1 MLSNLNHLPNFR
13 VQIKAFEITS
23 QQRLRNFALC
33 ITLMRGPYMIYK
45 KGKLRLGSANLEL
58 KNWLESWSRE
68 PREVT
73 WSTYMGYNIYHPI
86 WSSPLTRYR
95 NMSKHPEKPPWLC
108 FDFIQIQD
116 NSPNPS
122 TSFNRPFKRKPTRN
136 KRHHFLWVLCLALH
150 GEEHCFER
158 DGWSWLPQSC
168 LIIFKRIITF

>member
-95 NMSKHPEKPPWLC
+95 NMSRHPEKPPCMYCEVGLR
-108 FDFIQIQD
+108 FHSDSRQQ
-116 NSPNPS
+116 PKTLQHPS
-122 TSFNRPFKRKPTRN
+122 TGPSK
-136 KRHHFLWVLCLALH
+136 
-150 GEEHCFER
+150 G
-158 DGWSWLPQSC
+158 SLPE
-168 LIIFKRIITF
+168 IRGITFFGFFA